1 MSFLKVFNVLKSAAL
16 FTAASL
22 GLPLQL
28 PLLLQLGPL
37 LLLAAPGDG
46 GGPTGLHYTL
56 LLWHWCCWRSPL
68 VSSALL
74 CSALVLLEVPTGL
87 HCTPLLCSGA

>member
-46 GGPTGLHYTL
+46 AAGGPHWPPLH
-56 LLWHWCCWRSPL
+56 
-68 VSSALL
+68 SSAL
-74 CSALVLLEVPTGL
+74 ALVLLEVPTGL

>member
-16 FTAASL
+16 FTAALL

-37 LLLAAPGDG
+37 LLLAVPGDG
-46 GGPTGLHYTL
+46 GGPHWPPLH
-56 LLWHWCCWRSPL
+56 
-68 VSSALL
+68 SSAL
-74 CSALVLLEVPTGL
+74 ALVLLEVPTGL
-87 HCTPLLCSGA
+87 LCTPLLCSGAAGGPHWSPLHSSVLL

>member
-37 LLLAAPGDG
+37 LLLAVPGDG
-46 GGPTGLHYTL
+46 GGPHWPPLH
-56 LLWHWCCWRSPL
+56 
-68 VSSALL
+68 SSAL
-74 CSALVLLEVPTGL
+74 ALGLLEIPTGL
-87 HCTPLLCSGA
+87 LCTSLLWCLKFKFCCSLEA

>member
-46 GGPTGLHYTL
+46 GGPHST
-56 LLWHWCCWRSPL
+56 
-68 VSSALL
+68 ALL
-74 CSALVLLEVPTGL
+74 CSGTGAAGGPHWSPLHSSVLLWCL
-87 HCTPLLCSGA
+87 KFKFCCSLEA